1 MTMNIII
8 DSQSA
13 APLSEE
19 QKRKRKFY
27 LALPFLILPFM
38 TIAFW
43 ALGGGK
49 YTNQSDT
56 AINASAGL
64 NTTLPNASFKDEKKR
79 DKLALYQQAEKDSS
93 SGSVISGSFIADM
106 GGEKTNE
113 QSANHHL
120 ADPAVPNQADLQ
132 SAQIEQKLIQINRQ
146 ISTQPTP
153 ASTGPARQSDDE
165 RSIRKLRSMINTAGE
180 SKADPEMQQI
190 SKVLSQLQ
198 AIQNPQSATTV
209 SGKPVA
215 ENTFQAISATIDG
228 KQKVADGAAVRIK
241 LTDSVILRK
250 QALPKGQLL
259 FGICQVTN
267 QRLLVSVKN
276 IRLRDQIIPVD
287 LTIYSLDGMPGIPA
301 PEAELAGAA
310 GDGAESALANMQL
323 ISMDQSLGAQAATSG
338 INAAKGLFSKKIKK
352 IKVRLKDETPLLLRD
367 NQRKISL

>member
-1 MTMNIII
+1 MNTFI
-8 DSQSA
+8 DSHPV

-27 LALPFLILPFM
+27 LALPMLILPFM

-49 YTNQSDT
+49 RGSQPVSVNTP
-56 AINASAGL
+56 AGL
-64 NTTLPNASFKDEKKR
+64 NTTLPHASFKDEKER
-79 DKLALYQQAEKDSS
+79 DKLALYQQAAKDSS
-93 SGSVISGSFIADM
+93 SGSVISGGFLADM
-106 GGEKTNE
+106 GGSNTKERPAD
-113 QSANHHL
+113 QSL
-120 ADPAVPNQADLQ
+120 VDPAAPNQADLQ
-132 SAQIEQKLIQINRQ
+132 SAQIEQKLAQINRQ
-146 ISTQPTP
+146 IATPPTAVSTSPSRQP
-153 ASTGPARQSDDE
+153 DDE
-165 RSIRKLRSMINTAGE
+165 RSIRKLRSMMNTAGQ

-198 AIQNPQSATTV
+198 AIQNPQSVVTA
-209 SGKPVA
+209 SGKRMT
-215 ENTFQAISATIDG
+215 ENAFQAIPATIDG
-228 KQKVADGAAVRIK
+228 KQKVTDGAAVRIK
-241 LTDSVILRK
+241 LTDKITLK
-250 QALPKGQLL
+250 QQALPKGHLL

-287 LTIYSLDGMPGIPA
+287 LTIYSMDGMPGIPA

-323 ISMDQSLGAQAATSG
+323 LSMDQSLGAQAATSG
-338 INAAKGLFSKKIKK
+338 INAAKSLFSKKIKK

-367 NQRKISL
+367 NQRKTRL